1 MCHLGEI
8 GAVFNLL
15 RDLKIIESIL
25 PLIAQD
31 QDVRLIEVALNAL
44 YEFLSLGE
52 RVAQPNPLLRMLENT
67 VGFCERL
74 EALQKHKSPDLYRL
88 VVKLMQRFFTL
99 EENNIF

>member
-15 RDLKIIESIL
+15 RDLKIIENIL

-74 EALQKHKSPDLYRL
+74 ETLQKHKSPDLYRL